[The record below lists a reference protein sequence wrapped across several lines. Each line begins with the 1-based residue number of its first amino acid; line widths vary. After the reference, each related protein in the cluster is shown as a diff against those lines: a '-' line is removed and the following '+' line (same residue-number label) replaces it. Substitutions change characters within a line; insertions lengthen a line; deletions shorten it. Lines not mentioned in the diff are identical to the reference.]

1 MADGSAL
8 DVARRAWDYWVA
20 ADLPGFLSLWDED
33 GVWTNGGTSQ
43 ISGPRQG
50 HAAIAGV
57 AQRVFE
63 ISGGTFKAHPTEL
76 AAVDDE
82 VVLGR
87 FHCAATRPGFELDLY
102 GLQRMVI
109 RNGKLHSLDNLY
121 GDGAAWDAFF
131 A

>member
-8 DVARRAWDYWVA
+8 DIAKRAWDYWVA
-20 ADLPGFLSLWDED
+20 ADLEGFLSLWEED
-33 GVWTNGGTSQ
+33 GVWTNGGSSQ

-57 AQRVFE
+57 AQTVFE
-63 ISGGTFKAHPTEL
+63 VSGGTFKARPVEL
-76 AAVDDE
+76 AQFGDD

-87 FHCAATRPGFELDLY
+87 FHCEATRPGATLNQD

-121 GDGAAWDAFF
+121 SDGAAMDAFF